1 MRTLRNSLL
10 SAVAGT
16 FLLFCP
22 TPTLGQLSHEPTD
35 LEHRH
40 ARHFSEK
47 SPALFELAEDADH
60 RPLIII
66 TNSHQFALT
75 AYVVQT
81 EPKSADDNPQT
92 LIYDALTRMGGLLA
106 PIPKGLSHKIGI
118 PHIVG
123 GLVPD
128 AKLVAGIWE
137 DGSTFGPDDLLA
149 RISDSRKA
157 LADSYDRA
165 IAALQTG
172 LDKNW
177 TVEEYLTAAQQLQP
191 PMPTRMMAT
200 IEEARAASEKRIAQV
215 MPGHTIMANMQHAV
229 QRDRSPARVA
239 QLAQILL
246 KNFEQSR
253 NSLRKALGGTT

>member
-1 MRTLRNSLL
+1 M
-10 SAVAGT
+10 
-16 FLLFCP
+16 
-22 TPTLGQLSHEPTD
+22 
-35 LEHRH
+35 
-40 ARHFSEK
+40 
-47 SPALFELAEDADH
+47 
-60 RPLIII
+60 
-66 TNSHQFALT
+66 
-75 AYVVQT
+75 
-81 EPKSADDNPQT
+81 
-92 LIYDALTRMGGLLA
+92 
-106 PIPKGLSHKIGI
+106 
-118 PHIVG
+118 
-123 GLVPD
+123 
-128 AKLVAGIWE
+128 
-137 DGSTFGPDDLLA
+137 LA

-200 IEEARAASEKRIAQV
+200 IEEARAALEKRIAQV

>member
-1 MRTLRNSLL
+1 MRTLRHLVFPI
-10 SAVAGT
+10 AAGT
-16 FLLFCP
+16 LLLFCAAMIP
-22 TPTLGQLSHEPTD
+22 AQSPHEPTD
-35 LEHRH
+35 LERRF
-40 ARHFSEK
+40 ARHFPEK
-47 SPALFELAEDADH
+47 PPASFELAEDTDH
-60 RPLIII
+60 RPLIIV
-66 TNSHQFALT
+66 TNLHQFALT
-75 AYVVQT
+75 AYIVRT
-81 EPKSADDNPQT
+81 EPKSADNSPQT

-106 PIPKGLSHKIGI
+106 PVPKGLSHKIGI

-128 AKLVAGIWE
+128 AKLVAAVWE
-137 DGSTFGPDDLLA
+137 DGSTFGTDELLT

-157 LADSYDRA
+157 MADSYDRA

-191 PMPTRMMAT
+191 PTTMRMMAT
-200 IEEARAASEKRIAQV
+200 IEEATAASEKRIAQV

-239 QLAQILL
+239 KLAQTLL
-246 KNFEQSR
+246 RNFQLSR
-253 NSLRKALGGTT
+253 DALRKALGGTT